1 MWIVA
6 KYRMLIMS
14 SEIANLVANL
24 VRYPRKE
31 YGRKMLNLKLKMRTL
46 CKVRCLTTLEKKK
59 KKYKRQAQ

>member
-14 SEIANLVANL
+14 SEIANL

-31 YGRKMLNLKLKMRTL
+31 YGRKMLNLKLKMRIL